1 MRYFTSLILLL
12 AATSTM
18 YAGETREKLKV
29 DNSTREMLVYVP
41 DKLPEYAPL
50 VISMHGMNQDAE
62 YQKGMAH
69 WAEVAD
75 TAGFVVVYP
84 EGEGKSWDIGGD
96 KDTKFVEAIIEN
108 MFERYHIN
116 KNRVYL
122 SGFSMGGMFTYHAAS
137 IIADKIAA
145 FAPISGYNMGGSAP
159 HTRPVPIIHT
169 HGTDDDVVAY
179 SGARPY
185 VLKWVDIDGC
195 NKTSVYTKPYHGK
208 SNASLEVWTNQETGM
223 EVALLTLDGKG
234 HWVSMDASCVLTSCE
249 IWNFCKRYSLDGPI
263 AAVPPKLLKAMPADG
278 SFDLP
283 NEGLCFSYTFNKP
296 IVAENLYAKLIGPSS
311 QFTLRPTGSQP
322 DETVTFVMNPEDS
335 LDSGEYS
342 MTLYNVVDTF
352 GGVKK
357 DCFFKY
363 YIGQEEVTGEFVA
376 DTLYRED
383 WISRRE
389 LDDDCIP
396 TSWIRTEIY
405 SGRREVTRQNEYCS
419 SGSRLRYF
427 KSGGDMDA
435 AIYLIASGTGST
447 TMTYGNYSD
456 AVLHLT
462 KGRYAVE
469 FSSAYWNA
477 PAMNNEV
484 TFSMTVCNPA
494 GIAVCNEEN
503 LVSAG
508 HANGD
513 VNRSISGSK
522 THRVEFS
529 VSNEGDY
536 TLNFIATS
544 NKFAVLV
551 GNVIVSTTPTM
562 AQKYKGPLVAALKK
576 LNNVFDYLSAEY
588 PEYTLTY
595 RQNLKSEIDRYS
607 SLSGTTPEE
616 FVKATGEVLKLVEE
630 AETHA
635 ANLVMFLE
643 AMADAQYLLELFA
656 GDEEVSQGR
665 YYVKLQRTVEQYGG
679 DFLETASTFQLWN
692 AADEIAACAEKLRS
706 KTEVRTPV
714 DDSVVSEEF
723 IGLDGRVVENPTSG
737 VYISRKVFGDGRVTV
752 TKRIF

>member
-1 MRYFTSLILLL
+1 MRYFTSLLLL
-12 AATSTM
+12 LTAASTLS
-18 YAGETREKLKV
+18 AGETREKIKV
-29 DNSTREMLVYVP
+29 DNTTREMLVYVP
-41 DKLPEYAPL
+41 DNLPEYAPL

-96 KDTKFVEAIIEN
+96 KDTRFVETIIDN

-137 IIADKIAA
+137 RIADKIAA
-145 FAPISGYNMGGSAP
+145 FAPISGYNMGGSASS
-159 HTRPVPIIHT
+159 TRPVPVIHT

-185 VLKWVDIDGC
+185 VLKWVEIDGC
-195 NKTSVYTKPYHGK
+195 SQTSVYTKPYKGK
-208 SNASLEVWTNQETGM
+208 SNASLEMWKNQETGM

-234 HWVSMDASCVLTSCE
+234 HWVSMDASSVLTSCE

-263 AAVPPKLLKAMPADG
+263 EAVPPKLLKAVPADG

-283 NEGLCFSYTFNKP
+283 NEGLSFSYTFNKP
-296 IVAENLYAKLIGPSS
+296 IVTENVYAKLTGPRS
-311 QFTLRPTGSQP
+311 QHTLRPTGNQP
-322 DETVTFVMNPEDS
+322 DETFTFVLNPEDI

-352 GGVKK
+352 GGVRK
-357 DCFFKY
+357 DCSFKY
-363 YIGQEEVTGEFVA
+363 YIGQEEVTGEFVI

-396 TSWIRTEIY
+396 TAWTRTDY
-405 SGRREVTRQNEYCS
+405 VSGRRETTGQNEYCS

-427 KSGGDMDA
+427 RSGGDMDA
-435 AIYLIASGTGST
+435 ALYLIATGSGNST
-447 TMTYGNYSD
+447 LTYGSYSD

-462 KGRYAVE
+462 PGRYAVA
-469 FSSAYWNA
+469 FSSAYWNVQA
-477 PAMNNEV
+477 LNNEL
-484 TFSMTVCNPA
+484 TFSMTVCNQT
-494 GIAVCNEEN
+494 GIAVCNEEKI
-503 LVSAG
+503 VSAG
-508 HANGD
+508 HVNGD
-513 VNRSISGSK
+513 VNRSITGSAS
-522 THRVEFS
+522 HRVEFT
-529 VSNEGDY
+529 VNNEGDY

-544 NKFAVLV
+544 NKYAVLV
-551 GNVIVSTTPTM
+551 GNVSVSTTPTM
-562 AQKYKGPLVAALKK
+562 SQKYKGPLVAALRK
-576 LNNVFDYLSAEY
+576 LQDVCDYLSSEY
-588 PEYTLTY
+588 PDYTLAY

-607 SLSGTTPEE
+607 GLSGTTPEE
-616 FVKATGEVLKLVEE
+616 FVKATGEVLRLLEN
-630 AETHA
+630 AESHVD
-635 ANLVMFLE
+635 NLVLYIE

-665 YYVKLQRTVEQYGG
+665 YYVKLQRAVEQYGG
-679 DFLETASTFQLWN
+679 DFPETASTFELWS
-692 AADEIAACAEKLRS
+692 AAEEIAACAEKLRA
-706 KTEVRTPV
+706 KTEVRTTV

-723 IGLDGRVVENPTSG
+723 IGLDGRVVENPSSG